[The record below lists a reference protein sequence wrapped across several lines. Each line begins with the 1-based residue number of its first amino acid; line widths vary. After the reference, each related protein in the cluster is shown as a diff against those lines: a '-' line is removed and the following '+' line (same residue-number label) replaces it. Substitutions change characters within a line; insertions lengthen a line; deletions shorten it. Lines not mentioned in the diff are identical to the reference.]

1 MKVNKNAFAK
11 IFLCFALVLSLFG
24 ATLSFLSQPTTN
36 VQASETIAMDDKI
49 SITYS
54 DENEWIQ
61 VDFDGFTAEWN
72 SWHDA
77 DDSIFSANNGV
88 DPLEYTYV
96 NGRSLRDLYGEN
108 DSVYEVYT
116 ETDWIESYVVVIRE
130 NLENSTIQ
138 LKAGFTIVGKD
149 GNAYVL
155 ENDTAVYGWT
165 DGVFGEIVESEPE
178 EPVIEAIDY
187 TNKLGLEDRTS
198 WGANGDD
205 EYYFGG
211 VTLEPFGY
219 FNTADSVSG
228 CWNVTWDE
236 NYAKAFTANNHGV
249 DIMEYIYINGEQARE
264 ACTTNGTTNEYAGA
278 NGGWLGNGGVCA
290 PVCVETTNGSGIL
303 IRVLKAYTGN
313 DFTITFKAGFTLVR
327 NDGEVI
333 YLSEDVEY
341 SYANG
346 TLSKVQKSTV
356 TFNNE
361 NSEVVSTKSV
371 VTGQAIGELPAVPAK
386 NGYVGCWAIDGVI
399 ITAETVI
406 SEDKVATPV
415 YMLEYKDLLGIEDRT
430 SWGANGDD
438 EYYFGGVTLEPFGY
452 FNTADSVSGC
462 WNVTW
467 DENYAKAFTAN
478 NHGVDIMEYIY
489 INGEQA
495 REACTTNG
503 TTNEYAGANGG
514 WLGNGGVCAPV
525 CVETTNGSGILI
537 RVLKAYTGNDFTIT
551 FKAGFTLVRND
562 GEVIYLSEDVNYQ
575 YKNGVLSKVVTPTAY
590 TLSFESSEGSVDA
603 IIVTAGQ
610 AISNLPAV
618 PAKDGY
624 TGVWTI
630 DGATVTVNTVY
641 NYGADK
647 TAVAVYTEI
656 PVIETVDIT
665 ERLQMEN
672 RAWGAHDGEVYV
684 GMLDTGITHENGT
697 QYFNTLVCGAW
708 HATNNDIITQNGGLD
723 IMQYI
728 LVNDVS
734 ARDLITANHGD
745 GKPNATNSCSCWLS
759 NPVAYPV
766 YVETTNDSGIMM
778 RFATAYFGTS
788 FTVTFKAGFT
798 ITNFAGDVVTITK
811 DIDFVYNNGSI
822 TKEDAPVRH
831 TLSFECDGESFDA
844 IIVKEGRP
852 IANLPE
858 LPARDG
864 FVAFWS
870 IDGVAVTNESIYNY
884 TEDKTAVASYVKNV
898 FTLSF
903 DGADAPVDAISVTV
917 GQAIANLPA
926 VPARENYEAVW
937 TIDGNVVTAET
948 IFDYASDKTAVA
960 VYTEVID
967 ITDRLFMENRAWGAH
982 DGELYVALLD
992 MATLDAQGLNWF
1004 HTHAS
1009 VNGTWYLGNNDIIAA
1024 NGGCDILQY
1033 ILING
1038 KTARDYVNENNSA
1051 HAHDCGGITE
1061 GHCWLSN
1068 PAAYPVA
1075 VETTNGSGLM
1085 IRVMQSI
1092 AGEDWV
1098 ITIKAGFRIINAQG
1112 KIAEVRK
1119 DVEFSNVNGAIS
1131 RDYVLSFEGIEGVEA
1146 KTVTFGAVIGELP
1159 EIPARDGFIAYWA
1172 IDGVEITAETP
1183 YTYFASKTAVATY
1196 VKDTFNMYF
1205 EGTDVPV
1212 DTIVVKTGKA
1222 IDNLPAVPEKEGFM
1236 GYWTIDGVQIS
1247 DMTVFSYG
1255 ADVTAVATYVESID
1269 ITDRLFMENRAWGAH
1284 DGELYVAL
1292 LDMARL
1298 DDEGLNWFHTH
1309 DTVNGAWYLNN
1320 TDIITANGG
1329 YDIMQYILIN
1339 GKSARDYVN
1348 ENNGAHAHDCGGI
1361 TEGLCWLSN
1370 PAAYP
1375 VAVETTR
1382 GSGLMIRTML
1392 SIAGEDW
1399 VITIKAGF
1407 TILDVDGN
1415 RVHVSKDINFSLN
1428 EDGAI
1433 VRDYVLTFG
1442 EDDVREITYGDLIGE
1457 LPEVPSK
1464 AGYTGVWAIDGNVIS
1479 AETPYHYY
1487 GNKNA
1492 TVLYTAI
1499 DYTITI
1505 NRANG
1510 AVETLIFN
1518 DLTKAEVLAKVALT
1532 ADNLFYAYS
1541 WQEALPTEL
1550 EYKDY
1555 TFVEVRVDQP
1565 ASTRI
1570 ISYSLSIGVDFSMN
1584 VYVEVVGDMPS
1595 MKFVMGER
1603 EVVVQGVLVDEVAG
1617 KYVFVLGG
1625 IKACD
1630 LAETFTATLFIGE
1643 TVIDSVEYSVEAY
1656 LNKLATKDG
1665 LSDAYKTLI
1674 ADIIVY
1680 GQKAEEFAG
1689 KDTGIQDI
1697 DGCVASE
1704 FVDLTESDKKIT
1716 NSKDEDVNVTKAY
1729 VEYDGNARIA
1739 VLFRAVD
1746 VSKVTVTINNEQ
1758 VDFAL
1763 LEDAIDVYK
1772 VVTEN
1777 LSLTNTGVNYVIKI
1791 FVDGK
1796 EVQRV
1801 VYDQN
1806 SYVYEVQGETEN
1818 ELCEIVKAIYNLSVS
1833 AKESIADNEGV

>member
-11 IFLCFALVLSLFG
+11 IFLCFALVFSLFG

-54 DENEWIQ
+54 EVYEWIQ
-61 VDFDGFTAEWN
+61 VDFDGFTAEGN
-72 SWHDA
+72 TWHDA

-96 NGRSLRDLYGEN
+96 NGRSLRDLYGET

-116 ETDWIESYVVVIRE
+116 ETDWIESYVVVIWE

-155 ENDTAVYGWT
+155 QNDTAVYGWT
-165 DGVFGEIVESEPE
+165 DGVFVEIVESEPE
-178 EPVIEAIDY
+178 EPVIEALDY

-198 WGANGDD
+198 WASGGHADIVTFGIMDFGITEGNQ
-205 EYYFGG
+205 YFKS
-211 VTLEPFGY
+211 
-219 FNTADSVSG
+219 AVSD
-228 CWNVTWDE
+228 CWFQGNDAVITQ
-236 NYAKAFTANNHGV
+236 NNGV
-249 DIMEYIYINGEQARE
+249 DILQYVYVNGVSARE
-264 ACTTNGTTNEYAGA
+264 LLIENQTAQKTTANTGYWLSNPAAWPIALETGTDCWIRIDKTKF
-278 NGGWLGNGGVCA
+278 GG
-290 PVCVETTNGSGIL
+290 
-303 IRVLKAYTGN
+303 
-313 DFTITFKAGFTLVR
+313 DFTFTFKAGFTLIR
-327 NDGEVI
+327 QDGAVI
-333 YLSEDVEY
+333 SLSKDVEY
-341 SYANG
+341 GYANG

-361 NSEVVSTKSV
+361 SSEVVSTKSV

-386 NGYVGCWAIDGVI
+386 NGYVGYWAIDGVKL
-399 ITAETVI
+399 TAETVI

-452 FNTADSVSGC
+452 FNTAASVSGC

-575 YKNGVLSKVVTPTAY
+575 YENGVLSKVVTPTAY

-603 IIVTAGQ
+603 ISVTAGQ

-630 DGATVTVNTVY
+630 DGATVTNETIY
-641 NYGADK
+641 NYGANK
-647 TAVAVYTEI
+647 TAVAVYTLI
-656 PVIETVDIT
+656 PVVEKVDIT
-665 ERLQMEN
+665 ERLQMED
-672 RAWGAHDGEVYV
+672 RSWGAHDGEVYV
-684 GMLDTGITHENGT
+684 GMLDTGITHASGN

-708 HATNNDIITQNGGLD
+708 YVGNDEVITANGGVD

-728 LVNDVS
+728 LVNGVS
-734 ARDLITANHGD
+734 ARDLITANYGD

-759 NPVAYPV
+759 NPAAYPV
-766 YVETTNDSGIMM
+766 FVESTNGSGLMM
-778 RFATAYFGTS
+778 RFATAEFGRV
-788 FTVTFKAGFT
+788 FTITIKAGFT
-798 ITNFAGDVVTITK
+798 ITNSSGEVVTITK
-811 DIDFVYNNGSI
+811 DIDFVYNNGII
-822 TKEDAPVRH
+822 TKEDSPVRH
-831 TLSFECDGESFDA
+831 TLSFECDGATFDS

-870 IDGVAVTNESIYNY
+870 IDGVDVTNESIYNY
-884 TEDKTAVASYVKNV
+884 TEDKTAVASYVQNV

-903 DGADAPVDAISVTV
+903 DGADAPVDAISVTA

-937 TIDGNVVTAET
+937 TIDGKIVTAET

-967 ITDRLFMENRAWGAH
+967 ITDRIFIEDRTWGVHAQAQ
-982 DGELYVALLD
+982 GQELYVALLD
-992 MATLDAQGLNWF
+992 TGIVNIKDGSENNWLN
-1004 HTHAS
+1004 TSAA
-1009 VNGTWYLGNNDIIAA
+1009 VNGCWHNDNPNIIKA
-1024 NGGCDILQY
+1024 NGGVDILEY
-1033 ILING
+1033 IYING
-1038 KTARDYVNENNSA
+1038 KSSRAI
-1051 HAHDCGGITE
+1051 ITE
-1061 GHCWLSN
+1061 NRESEKPIVCCTCWLSN
-1068 PAAYPVA
+1068 PAASPVYA
-1075 VETTNGSGLM
+1075 ESTIDSGLM
-1085 IRVMQSI
+1085 IRFAKEYTGGVFS
-1092 AGEDWV
+1092 

-1112 KIAEVRK
+1112 KIVEVRE
-1119 DVEFSNVNGAIS
+1119 DVEFSYANGAIS
-1131 RDYVLSFEGIEGVEA
+1131 RDYTLSFEGVEGAEA
-1146 KTVTFGAVIGELP
+1146 KTVTFGTVIGELP

-1172 IDGVEITAETP
+1172 IEGEQITAESG
-1183 YTYFASKTAVATY
+1183 YNYFGSKTAVATY

-1205 EGTDVPV
+1205 EGTDTPV
-1212 DTIVVKTGKA
+1212 DSIVVKTGRV

-1309 DTVNGAWYLNN
+1309 ESVNGVWYLGNN
-1320 TDIITANGG
+1320 DIIVANGG
-1329 YDIMQYILIN
+1329 YDILQYILIN
-1339 GKSARDYVN
+1339 GKSARALLN
-1348 ENNGAHAHDCGGI
+1348 ENNATQAHDCGGI
-1361 TEGLCWLSN
+1361 ESGLCWLSN
-1370 PAAYP
+1370 PVAYP
-1375 VAVETTR
+1375 VAVETTK

-1392 SIAGEDW
+1392 SIAGEEW

-1442 EDDVREITYGDLIGE
+1442 ENDVREITYGDLIGE
-1457 LPEVPSK
+1457 LPEVPAK

-1499 DYTITI
+1499 DYVITI

-1510 AVETLIFN
+1510 DVETLIFN

-1584 VYVEVVGDMPS
+1584 VYAEVIGDMPE
-1595 MKFVMGER
+1595 MRFVMGDR
-1603 EVVVQGVLVDEVAG
+1603 EVVVQGILVNADAN
-1617 KYVFVLGG
+1617 KYVFVFSG

-1630 LAETFTATLFIGE
+1630 LAETFSATLFIGE

-1656 LNKLATKDG
+1656 LNKLAVKDG
-1665 LSDAYKTLI
+1665 LSEAYKTLI

-1716 NSKDEDVNVTKAY
+1716 ISKDEDVYVTKAY

-1818 ELCEIVKAIYNLSVS
+1818 ELCEIVKAIYNLSAS

>member
-11 IFLCFALVLSLFG
+11 IFLCFALVFSLFG

-116 ETDWIESYVVVIRE
+116 ETDWIESYVVIIWE

-138 LKAGFTIVGKD
+138 LKAGFTLVATD

-155 ENDTAVYGWT
+155 QNDTAVYGWT

-386 NGYVGCWAIDGVI
+386 NGYVGYWAIDGVKL
-399 ITAETVI
+399 TAETVI

-575 YKNGVLSKVVTPTAY
+575 YENGVLSKVVTPTAY

-665 ERLQMEN
+665 ERLQMED
-672 RAWGAHDGEVYV
+672 RSWGAHDGEVYV

-884 TEDKTAVASYVKNV
+884 TEDKTAVASYVQNV

-903 DGADAPVDAISVTV
+903 DGADAPVDAISVTA

-948 IFDYASDKTAVA
+948 IFDYTSDKTAVA
-960 VYTEVID
+960 VYTEIVD
-967 ITDRLFMENRAWGAH
+967 VTDRLFMEDRSWGAH
-982 DGELYVALLD
+982 DGEVYVGMLD
-992 MATLDAQGLNWF
+992 TAITNASGDQYFNTLVCGA
-1004 HTHAS
+1004 
-1009 VNGTWYLGNNDIIAA
+1009 WYVGNDEVITA
-1024 NGGCDILQY
+1024 NGGVDIMQY
-1033 ILING
+1033 ILVNG
-1038 KTARDYVNENNSA
+1038 VSARDLITANAEGERNSNS
-1051 HAHDCGGITE
+1051 CG
-1061 GHCWLSN
+1061 CWLSN
-1068 PAAYPVA
+1068 PAAYPVY
-1075 VETTNGSGLM
+1075 VESTNGSGLM
-1085 IRVMQSI
+1085 MRFATAVF
-1092 AGEDWV
+1092 GNEFTLTV
-1098 ITIKAGFRIINAQG
+1098 KAGFSIIDKDG
-1112 KIAEVRK
+1112 KIAKVSEDIVFTYANR
-1119 DVEFSNVNGAIS
+1119 VIS
-1131 RDYVLSFEGIEGVEA
+1131 RNYTLSLGEEDR
-1146 KTVTFGAVIGELP
+1146 TVYLGQAIGELP
-1159 EIPARDGFIAYWA
+1159 ALEERDGFVAYWA
-1172 IDGVEITAETP
+1172 IDGAPITAETV
-1183 YTYFASKTAVATY
+1183 YTYYGNKTAVATY

-1205 EGTDVPV
+1205 EGTDAPV
-1212 DTIVVKTGKA
+1212 DSIVVKSGKA
-1222 IDNLPAVPEKEGFM
+1222 IDNLPAVPVREGHF
-1236 GYWTIDGVQIS
+1236 GYWTIDGVEITAE
-1247 DMTVFSYG
+1247 TVFSYG

-1320 TDIITANGG
+1320 TDIIVANGG
-1329 YDIMQYILIN
+1329 YDILQYILIN

-1370 PAAYP
+1370 PATYP

-1570 ISYSLSIGVDFSMN
+1570 ISYSLSIGADFGMN

-1595 MKFVMGER
+1595 MKFVMGDR
-1603 EVVVQGVLVDEVAG
+1603 EEVVQGVLVDEVAG

-1656 LNKLATKDG
+1656 LNKLAAKDG
-1665 LSDAYKTLI
+1665 LRDEYKAVI
-1674 ADIIVY
+1674 ADIIAY
-1680 GQKAEEFAG
+1680 AQMAEERAG
-1689 KDTGIQDI
+1689 KEDGIQSI
-1697 DGCVASE
+1697 DGLVASE

-1716 NSKDEDVNVTKAY
+1716 TSKDEDVAVTSVR
-1729 VEYDGNARIA
+1729 VEYGESAKIA

-1746 VSKVTVTINNEQ
+1746 VSKVTVTINNVQ
-1758 VDFAL
+1758 VNFAL
-1763 LEDAIDVYK
+1763 FEDTLDVYK
-1772 VVTEN
+1772 VVSED
-1777 LSLTNTGVNYVIKI
+1777 LCLTNTGVNYVVKI

-1801 VYDQN
+1801 VYDHN
-1806 SYVYEVQGETEN
+1806 SYIYEVQGDAQN
-1818 ELCEIVKAIYNLSVS
+1818 EVADFAKVLYNLSKSLKLV
-1833 AKESIADNEGV
+1833 ANINQEGV

>member
-1 MKVNKNAFAK
+1 MKTNTKNLTK
-11 IFLCFALVLSLFG
+11 LFLCFALALALIG
-24 ATLSFLSQPTTN
+24 AAFSWVANDKTAK
-36 VQASETIAMDDKI
+36 ASETIAMDDKI
-49 SITYS
+49 NVIYS
-54 DENEWIQ
+54 EENEWVQ
-61 VDFDGFTAEWN
+61 VDFTGFTVECN

-77 DDSIFSANNGV
+77 EDFSVNNNV
-88 DPLEYTYV
+88 DPLAYTYI
-96 NGRSLRDLYGEN
+96 NGRSARELYQEN
-108 DSVYEVYT
+108 DSLFEVYT
-116 ETDWIESYVVVIRE
+116 ETDWIEAYAILFY
-130 NLENSTIQ
+130 LEDYTVQ
-138 LKAGFTIVGKD
+138 LKAGFTLVATD

-155 ENDTAVYGWT
+155 QNDTAVYGWA

-386 NGYVGCWAIDGVI
+386 NGYVGYWAIDGVKL
-399 ITAETVI
+399 TAETVI
-406 SEDKVATPV
+406 SEDKVANPV
-415 YMLEYKDLLGIEDRT
+415 YMLEYKDLLGLEDRT

-575 YKNGVLSKVVTPTAY
+575 YENGVLSKVVTPTAY

-665 ERLQMEN
+665 DRLQMED
-672 RAWGAHDGEVYV
+672 RSWGAHDGEVYV

-766 YVETTNDSGIMM
+766 YVETTNGSGIMM

-811 DIDFVYNNGSI
+811 DIDFVYNNKVI
-822 TKEDAPVRH
+822 TKEFTPAKY
-831 TLSFECDGESFDA
+831 TLSFECEGSSFDA
-844 IIVKEGRP
+844 ITVKAGRP
-852 IANLPE
+852 ILNLPA
-858 LPARDG
+858 LPEQAG
-864 FVAFWS
+864 HIAFWS
-870 IDGVAVTNESIYNY
+870 IDEVAVTNESLY
-884 TEDKTAVASYVKNV
+884 TFDADKTAVANYVQNE

-903 DGADAPVDAISVTV
+903 DGVDAPIDAITVTA
-917 GQAIANLPA
+917 GQAMANLPE
-926 VPARENYEAVW
+926 VPAKANYEGVW

-948 IFDYASDKTAVA
+948 IFDYTSDKTAVA

-967 ITDRLFMENRAWGAH
+967 ITDRIFIEDRSWGVHENAQGQ
-982 DGELYVALLD
+982 ELYVALLD
-992 MATLDAQGLNWF
+992 TGIVNIKDGSENNWLN
-1004 HTHAS
+1004 TSAA
-1009 VNGTWYLGNNDIIAA
+1009 VNGCWHNDNSDIIKA
-1024 NGGCDILQY
+1024 NGGVDILEY
-1033 ILING
+1033 IYING
-1038 KTARDYVNENNSA
+1038 KSSRAI
-1051 HAHDCGGITE
+1051 ITE
-1061 GHCWLSN
+1061 NRESAKPIVCCTCWLSN
-1068 PAAYPVA
+1068 PAASPVYA
-1075 VETTNGSGLM
+1075 ESTIDSGLM
-1085 IRVMQSI
+1085 IRF
-1092 AGEDWV
+1092 AKEYTGGEFS
-1098 ITIKAGFRIINAQG
+1098 ITIKAGFRIFNAEG
-1112 KIAEVRK
+1112 KIVEVRE
-1119 DVEFSNVNGAIS
+1119 DVEFSYANGAIS
-1131 RDYVLSFEGIEGVEA
+1131 RDYTLSFEGVEGAEA
-1146 KTVTFGAVIGELP
+1146 KIVTFNAVIGELP

-1172 IDGVEITAETP
+1172 IEGEQITAESG
-1183 YTYFASKTAVATY
+1183 YNYLGSKTAVATY

-1205 EGTDVPV
+1205 EGTDTPV
-1212 DTIVVKTGKA
+1212 DSIVVKTGRV

-1236 GYWTIDGVQIS
+1236 GYWAIDGVQIS

-1269 ITDRLFMENRAWGAH
+1269 ITDRLFMENRTWGAH
-1284 DGELYVAL
+1284 EGELYVAL
-1292 LDMARL
+1292 LDMTRM
-1298 DDEGLNWFHTH
+1298 DDNGNYWFHTH

-1339 GKSARDYVN
+1339 GKTARSYII
-1348 ENNGAHAHDCGGI
+1348 ENNGAQAHDCGGI
-1361 TEGLCWLSN
+1361 ASGLCWLSN

-1375 VAVETTR
+1375 VAVETTN

-1392 SIAGEDW
+1392 SIASEDW

-1407 TILDVDGN
+1407 TIVDLDGN

-1428 EDGAI
+1428 EEGAI
-1433 VRDYVLTFG
+1433 IRDYVLTFG
-1442 EDDVREITYGDLIGE
+1442 EDEREITYGDLIGE
-1457 LPEVPSK
+1457 LPEVPAK
-1464 AGYTGVWAIDGNVIS
+1464 AGYTGVWTIDGNEIS
-1479 AETPYHYY
+1479 AETAYHYY
-1487 GNKNA
+1487 GDKTA
-1492 TVLYTAI
+1492 LVTYTPI
-1499 DYTITI
+1499 DYTLTI

-1510 AVETLIFN
+1510 AVETLTFN
-1518 DLTKAEVLAKVALT
+1518 DLTKAEVLARVALT
-1532 ADNLFYAYS
+1532 EENLFYAYS
-1541 WQEALPTEL
+1541 WQEDLPAEL
-1550 EYKDY
+1550 ELRDY
-1555 TFVEVRVDQP
+1555 TLVEVRVDQP

-1570 ISYSLSIGVDFSMN
+1570 ISYSLTIGADFGMN

-1595 MKFVMGER
+1595 MKFVMGDR
-1603 EVVVQGVLVDEVAG
+1603 EEVVQGVLVDEVAG

-1656 LNKLATKDG
+1656 LNKLAAKDG
-1665 LSDAYKTLI
+1665 LRDEYKAVI
-1674 ADIIVY
+1674 ADIIAY
-1680 GQKAEEFAG
+1680 AQMAEERAG
-1689 KDTGIQDI
+1689 KEDGIQSI
-1697 DGCVASE
+1697 DGLVASE

-1716 NSKDEDVNVTKAY
+1716 TSKDEDVAVTSVR
-1729 VEYDGNARIA
+1729 VEYGESAKIA

-1746 VSKVTVTINNEQ
+1746 VSKVTVTINNVQ
-1758 VDFAL
+1758 VNFAL
-1763 LEDAIDVYK
+1763 LEDTLDVYK
-1772 VVTEN
+1772 VVSED
-1777 LSLTNTGVNYVIKI
+1777 LCLTNTGVNYVVKI

-1801 VYDQN
+1801 VYDHN
-1806 SYVYEVQGETEN
+1806 SYIYEVQGDAQN
-1818 ELCEIVKAIYNLSVS
+1818 EVADFAKVLYNLSKSLKSV
-1833 AKESIADNEGV
+1833 ANINQEGV